1 MKKEK
6 IKKKIK
12 EKPEHGFFS
21 CMKWLIRRV
30 WMWDKI
36 VIFTSV
42 IVIPVAL
49 ILHAL
54 GLYIP
59 TIVLEVLQE
68 SESFNTIALTIFVVL
83 LAQFIFR
90 IAQSVI
96 DELFSSSNSKSRYRM
111 YHELMRKSRCV
122 DDYYMHYVLEYEKIY
137 DRVLGFL
144 DRDGSLSDNVIKTA
158 RVIINILNFLLFS
171 SIISLLNPWII
182 LILIAGSVINFL
194 AQRYQQNKDHKV
206 RDELNANYKK
216 FYYLTWQLPVRTRH
230 GKDIRV
236 YNYADLIDK
245 KGNGTIKEH
254 TRLMRYKH
262 NSRTVV
268 TVISLLVS
276 AIRDAVAY
284 GYLIYGVVNG
294 TVNAAEF
301 VLYFSAI
308 SQISGFIG
316 SIIGYFSDLRRMSLG
331 ISDFITFFDKQ
342 YGKLNKGEGIP
353 LPKGRP
359 LSVEFRNVTF
369 KYPQGENNVLENVS
383 FKIEPGEK
391 ISLVGMNGAG
401 KTTITKLMCGLFIP
415 DEGEVLIDG
424 HSVLEYNRDELY
436 TLFSVVPQEYSFLP
450 TSIAENISACPRN
463 EIDENRLWECLDKAG
478 IGDRIRSLPKGIDT
492 SMSKQFDVDAASF
505 SGGETQKILLARA
518 LYRSAPILILDEPT
532 AALDP
537 IAEDRMYQMYG
548 SISENATSVFISHRL
563 ASTRF
568 CDRIYLLDG
577 ANFAECGTHKE
588 LMENGGKYKEL
599 FDVQSKYYKEEV
611 TEYEE

>member
-1 MKKEK
+1 
-6 IKKKIK
+6 
-12 EKPEHGFFS
+12 
-21 CMKWLIRRV
+21 
-30 WMWDKI
+30 
-36 VIFTSV
+36 
-42 IVIPVAL
+42 
-49 ILHAL
+49 
-54 GLYIP
+54 
-59 TIVLEVLQE
+59 
-68 SESFNTIALTIFVVL
+68 
-83 LAQFIFR
+83 
-90 IAQSVI
+90 
-96 DELFSSSNSKSRYRM
+96 
-111 YHELMRKSRCV
+111 
-122 DDYYMHYVLEYEKIY
+122 
-137 DRVLGFL
+137 
-144 DRDGSLSDNVIKTA
+144 
-158 RVIINILNFLLFS
+158 
-171 SIISLLNPWII
+171 
-182 LILIAGSVINFL
+182 
-194 AQRYQQNKDHKV
+194 
-206 RDELNANYKK
+206 
-216 FYYLTWQLPVRTRH
+216 
-230 GKDIRV
+230 
-236 YNYADLIDK
+236 
-245 KGNGTIKEH
+245 
-254 TRLMRYKH
+254 MRYKH

-463 EIDENRLWECLDKAG
+463 
-478 IGDRIRSLPKGIDT
+478 
-492 SMSKQFDVDAASF
+492 
-505 SGGETQKILLARA
+505 
-518 LYRSAPILILDEPT
+518 
-532 AALDP
+532 
-537 IAEDRMYQMYG
+537 
-548 SISENATSVFISHRL
+548 
-563 ASTRF
+563 
-568 CDRIYLLDG
+568 
-577 ANFAECGTHKE
+577 
-588 LMENGGKYKEL
+588 
-599 FDVQSKYYKEEV
+599 
-611 TEYEE
+611 